1 MPDISMCTA
10 HSCPLKT
17 ECYRY
22 MAKPNPFRQAYSN
35 FSYNEKEGCDD
46 FWQMENSKE
55 IEL

>member
-22 MAKPNPFRQAYSN
+22 MAEPNPFRQAYSN